1 MSENQSG
8 QHTESH
14 APRVLE
20 YAKVPEGPAD
30 VAADLPDGVQRR
42 NIASWV
48 IITALIYLCAPVLYV
63 DFVQTTLCDKLGAS
77 KAVANLPSSAAHV
90 MVFVPLIMTWL
101 LPHTRWVVPVLA
113 TSYGLAAVIGAVMA
127 VLLLTVDP
135 VQSPGVLIAA
145 TIAYGGLCGVALP
158 TAGVFMWEVLARGV
172 SESRRGVTFSLCFG
186 FGPMLAVAGSMGAHY
201 ALQEKIPGLTYPR
214 DYACLFAISA
224 PCMLVCAWVSTRFR
238 VSENQAVVGRQAF
251 VTYMFGGLWDF
262 LRRRA
267 FVILTVSYVLM
278 FSAWW
283 VMNNATLHMRDVL
296 GVEPKEM
303 AGLADA
309 LRFGG
314 KVVCGFALGWIYARF
329 AGRTATMGTALL
341 TILAITWALNVP
353 GRLYLGTF
361 ALFGGGELA
370 GVYYF
375 SYIVSASSPR
385 NVKRNT
391 AFLGLSGMLLGGA
404 PFALGAVADRYDIP
418 ASMWV
423 ALGVAVVA
431 LVLLF
436 AVPARPQR
444 LAASAEQDAETAG

>member
-186 FGPMLAVAGSMGAHY
+186 FGPK
-201 ALQEKIPGLTYPR
+201 ALRPR
-214 DYACLFAISA
+214 
-224 PCMLVCAWVSTRFR
+224 P
-238 VSENQAVVGRQAF
+238 
-251 VTYMFGGLWDF
+251 
-262 LRRRA
+262 LRRRLIFPA
-267 FVILTVSYVLM
+267 PA
-278 FSAWW
+278 SAICRHQRLSPSQP
-283 VMNNATLHMRDVL
+283 MGPMLPSHPRIPIRLQPCPCRA
-296 GVEPKEM
+296 
-303 AGLADA
+303 
-309 LRFGG
+309 RFTTSRI
-314 KVVCGFALGWIYARF
+314 ALG
-329 AGRTATMGTALL
+329 
-341 TILAITWALNVP
+341 
-353 GRLYLGTF
+353 
-361 ALFGGGELA
+361 
-370 GVYYF
+370 
-375 SYIVSASSPR
+375 
-385 NVKRNT
+385 
-391 AFLGLSGMLLGGA
+391 
-404 PFALGAVADRYDIP
+404 
-418 ASMWV
+418 
-423 ALGVAVVA
+423 
-431 LVLLF
+431 
-436 AVPARPQR
+436 
-444 LAASAEQDAETAG
+444 